1 MTFEEKIKDIIQ
13 NYNLGNFLKAES
25 LAKSL
30 LTRNAKDYQ
39 LCNIYGSI
47 LLKLNKIEGA
57 ISYFQKSIHIK
68 SDFFQAHFNLL
79 QSLYDLKKYDEAI
92 LQSKKCLKINSK
104 AIGTLLLLGNL
115 YDKLN
120 QEKKSEKYF
129 REILKIN
136 SEDSN
141 AYYSLGNLYKKK
153 ADYEKAIDNYKLAI
167 KFNENYF
174 ASYNNLGTLYQEI
187 GKFDL
192 AILNF
197 QSAIKINPNF
207 SGAYQNYLFCLNFK

>member
-68 SDFFQAHFNLL
+68 SDFFQAHYNLL

-92 LQSKKCLKINSK
+92 YSQK
-104 AIGTLLLLGNL
+104 
-115 YDKLN
+115 
-120 QEKKSEKYF
+120 
-129 REILKIN
+129 
-136 SEDSN
+136 N
-141 AYYSLGNLYKKK
+141 A
-153 ADYEKAIDNYKLAI
+153 
-167 KFNENYF
+167 
-174 ASYNNLGTLYQEI
+174 
-187 GKFDL
+187 
-192 AILNF
+192 
-197 QSAIKINPNF
+197 
-207 SGAYQNYLFCLNFK
+207 